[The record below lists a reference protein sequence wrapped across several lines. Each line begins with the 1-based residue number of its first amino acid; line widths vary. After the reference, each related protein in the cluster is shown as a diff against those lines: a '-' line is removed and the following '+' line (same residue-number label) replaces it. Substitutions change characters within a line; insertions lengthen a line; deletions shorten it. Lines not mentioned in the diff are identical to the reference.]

1 MRYQVI
7 LGASVLA
14 SAAIIGTPA
23 YVMSQTT
30 TEKVEQKADQA
41 WTKTK
46 SVTQDAKMEMS
57 DSWLTA
63 KTKIALFGDERVKG
77 TQVSVKTLH
86 GKVALR
92 GKVDSSEAKAAAAS
106 VAEGVEGVKSVRN
119 DLQVVPPGERKAVD
133 TSDATITHQVQ
144 DRLAKNTQL
153 TKVEIRT
160 DSAVVILTGRVPS
173 IAASARASEVARGVP
188 SVRSVKNEL
197 TYDQSATGP
206 QGQQGK

>member
-1 MRYQVI
+1 MRYQAI

-14 SAAIIGTPA
+14 SAAIIATPA

-30 TEKVEQKADQA
+30 TEKVEQK
-41 WTKTK
+41 TK
-46 SVTQDAKMEMS
+46 SITHDAKVEMS

-106 VAEGVEGVKSVRN
+106 VAEGVDGVKGVRN
-119 DLQVVPPGERKAVD
+119 DLQVVAPGERKAVEA
-133 TSDATITHQVQ
+133 SDATITHQVQ
-144 DRLAKNTQL
+144 DRFAKNTQL
-153 TKVEIRT
+153 AKVDVRT
-160 DSAVVILTGRVPS
+160 DSAVVILTGHVPT
-173 IAASARASEVARGVP
+173 IDASARASEVARGVP

-197 TYDQSATGP
+197 TY
-206 QGQQGK
+206 K